1 MHELLACTPAAEE
14 AEAGA
19 GDVPKAGSAYVVEV
33 FVADKAT
40 NRLVSTFVFLRHES
54 PCNDAGR

>member
-1 MHELLACTPAAEE
+1 MSDAYI
-14 AEAGA
+14 A

-54 PCNDAGR
+54 PRNDAGCRNE